1 VLKSIFVL
9 VFILI
14 GVNYAYADQIFTTLR
29 SDANNTIFD
38 GKWTF
43 LQEWKSTSEDKIT
56 FDDSTEMVIK
66 TGHDYENLY
75 VLIDF
80 IGDTSVGKFADNGI
94 VCIDS
99 KIDQSKIPDKND
111 FCFVAIMGS
120 SRSKTLQGGD
130 MLAQTGH
137 WQRIENH
144 PKLITVGGISDKND
158 RYSHI
163 PHATYEFK
171 IPLEIVGKSDMYG
184 FYVGAFDAKSGK
196 EYSWPPNIAKDT
208 YPFVPAPEKWGQII
222 SPDKSIPEF
231 NFPILILLSIII
243 VIFLKNLSKSKIAYN
258 VFIE

>member
-1 VLKSIFVL
+1 MLKSILVI
-9 VFILI
+9 VFIAI
-14 GVNYAYADQIFTTLR
+14 GVNYAYADQIFTTVR

-56 FDDSTEMVIK
+56 FDDNTEMVIK

-80 IGDTSVGKFADNGI
+80 IGDTSIGKFADSGI

-99 KIDQSKIPDKND
+99 KMDQSNIPDRND

-137 WQRIENH
+137 WKIIENH
-144 PKLITVGGISDKND
+144 PQLITIGGISDKND
-158 RYSHI
+158 RYSYT

-171 IPLEIVGKSDMYG
+171 IPLEIVGKTDVYG
-184 FYVGAFDAKSGK
+184 FYVGSFDAKKGK
-196 EYSWPPNIAKDT
+196 EFSWPQNISSEA
-208 YPFVPAPEKWGQII
+208 YPFIPSPSKWGQLV

-231 NFPILILLSIII
+231 PYAFLALLSITFT
-243 VIFLKNLSKSKIAYN
+243 VFFTSRKIRGY
-258 VFIE
+258 